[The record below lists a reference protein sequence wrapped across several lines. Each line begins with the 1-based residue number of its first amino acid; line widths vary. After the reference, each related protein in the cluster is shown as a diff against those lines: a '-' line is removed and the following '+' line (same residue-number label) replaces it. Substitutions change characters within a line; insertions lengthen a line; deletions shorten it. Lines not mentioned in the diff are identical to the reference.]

1 MPDPTRH
8 IPRQGRRDDAHRGR
22 LSQVIAILL
31 AAAILLVLGIL
42 LFVPA
47 PGAGSASGSGASGAS
62 AAKDS
67 AGDSSSKRS
76 AAHNGA
82 SHAGRPTVVV
92 SVNQW
97 QSVVSRVAGDT
108 AEVTT
113 ILTNSGVDAHDFE
126 PGASDQSRLA
136 GADIVVVNGAGY
148 DTWASKAAKGGSTA
162 IIDAASLIGVK
173 DGDNPHV
180 WFSQKARKAV
190 ARAVRD
196 TLAARMPSQ
205 KKTVEKQYSAWLA
218 DEKKLD
224 TKINAV
230 RKSLKS
236 ASGSDSDGKT
246 GSTSD
251 TYAATESVA
260 DYLAADLGL
269 RDVTPT
275 GYANAARNEAEPAP
289 GDIAQF
295 TRLLTNGSV
304 RLLIVNTQEEDKTA
318 LLLEQAAKRGGVPQI
333 RLTETRPAKYRTTI
347 AWISALVDQF
357 SKALSAA

>member
-148 DTWASKAAKGGSTA
+148 DTWASKAAKGGPAT
-162 IIDAASLIGVK
+162 IIDAASLTGVR
-173 DGDNPHV
+173 DGSNPHV

-205 KKTVEKQYSAWLA
+205 KKTVTKQYDAWLD

-224 TKINAV
+224 AKINAV

-236 ASGSDSDGKT
+236 TSGQKT
-246 GSTSD
+246 GQASD

-260 DYLAADLGL
+260 DYLATDLGL
-269 RDVTPT
+269 RDMTPT

-295 TRLLTNGSV
+295 TRLLKNGSV

-318 LLLEQAAKRGGVPQI
+318 LLLEQAARSGDVPQI

-357 SKALSAA
+357 SAALSAA